1 MRRGDPLRGW
11 FSNAGILV
19 ARPGDNDPARLAVTL
34 KGGRG
39 GGSHSHADLGQF
51 VVAVQGRT
59 PLLDPGSENYNSK
72 TFTSARFTIPRI
84 GGFGHAVPLVGGRWQ
99 PGGKGAS
106 SRIVRTDFSP
116 GTDIYALDLRDA
128 CDVPGLRKLERA
140 FTYTRTGRGQLVV
153 EDTVEFSSPQTF
165 GTALITM
172 GSMKQESPDTLL
184 FTDGPARVRVKIE
197 SVSGILYAVT
207 TQPVETNRP
216 PVPTRV
222 GIDFAQP
229 VTRASLRCTITPVA
243 D

>member
-1 MRRGDPLRGW
+1 
-11 FSNAGILV
+11 
-19 ARPGDNDPARLAVTL
+19 
-34 KGGRG
+34 
-39 GGSHSHADLGQF
+39 
-51 VVAVQGRT
+51 
-59 PLLDPGSENYNSK
+59 
-72 TFTSARFTIPRI
+72 FTSARFTIPRI

-116 GTDIYALDLRDA
+116 ETDIYVLDLRDA

-140 FTYTRTGRGQLVV
+140 FTYKRAGRGQLVV

-165 GTALITM
+165 GAALITM
-172 GSMKQESPDTLL
+172 GSMKPESPDTLL

-197 SVSGILYAVT
+197 SSGGPFTVT